1 MLGLCSCMCSWC
13 LRRCVYTGGLVHSEI
28 QIPPLPK
35 SKLGSD
41 VSGCHPLVCSVRARV
56 SEEGSR
62 CPWDVPSQDRER
74 SEPWHGLRPSPA
86 QLSVPVLWKGVFTTH
101 HPWAAA
107 ELPLCL
113 QRAKHTQPIVNN
125 NITEFFHIPDSSQ
138 HPQRSLSCSS
148 TAQSQRPVIAS
159 QPWVLP
165 GTPLPFPLPP
175 PGPYHPFPYCTWPH
189 QRQGWQENGKYV
201 FN

>member
-1 MLGLCSCMCSWC
+1 M
-13 LRRCVYTGGLVHSEI
+13 HSEI

-62 CPWDVPSQDRER
+62 CPRDVPSQDRER
-74 SEPWHGLRPSPA
+74 SEPRHGLRPSPA
-86 QLSVPVLWKGVFTTH
+86 QLSVPMLWKGVFTTH
-101 HPWAAA
+101 HPRAAA

-165 GTPLPFPLPP
+165 FHFHCPLRVPTTPFLTAPDPTNVKAGKKMENMFSINLCFHPQILTLPFS
-175 PGPYHPFPYCTWPH
+175 FNYCHSKMAP
-189 QRQGWQENGKYV
+189 K
-201 FN
+201 